1 MTRDAQTLH
10 WLEQPDPLRPKAHRW
25 LLAGYGRSGVAVV
38 GRTDAYRARAKG
50 PTYLASVADFGC
62 STWAVFASP
71 VRARRWVERKLA
83 ARFEFDG
90 WRIAPREETN
100 A

>member
-1 MTRDAQTLH
+1 MTRSAQVLH
-10 WLEQPDPLRPKAHRW
+10 WLEQPDPLRTKARRW

-38 GRTDAYRARAKG
+38 NRTDTYRARTKG

-71 VRARRWVERKLA
+71 VRARR
-83 ARFEFDG
+83 
-90 WRIAPREETN
+90 
-100 A
+100 